1 MNDIIYLLASLGLSG
16 KESTCNARDTGSV
29 SGSGRSPGE
38 GNGNALQYSCLG
50 NPMARGVW
58 WATVREITKESDETK
73 QLNSNINNV
82 VSQFLEKYL

>member
-1 MNDIIYLLASLGLSG
+1 
-16 KESTCNARDTGSV
+16 
-29 SGSGRSPGE
+29 
-38 GNGNALQYSCLG
+38 
-50 NPMARGVW
+50 MARGVW